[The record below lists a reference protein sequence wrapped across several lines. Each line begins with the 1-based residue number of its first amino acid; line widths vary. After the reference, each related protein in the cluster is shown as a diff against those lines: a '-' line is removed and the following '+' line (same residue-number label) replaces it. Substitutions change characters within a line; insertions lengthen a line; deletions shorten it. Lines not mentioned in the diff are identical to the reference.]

1 MAIVEKSD
9 ARARL
14 QALKNLLL
22 EEDASTQ
29 EGLRFALEKL
39 DFDVNQ
45 STISRDLRRLGAI
58 KVIDAEGKTTYQL
71 SKENSAP
78 FSVSSRTNGISD
90 LIFSIKDNGSLI
102 VISTSPGSAS
112 LIARH
117 IDTLRSD
124 EILGTIAGDDTVFI
138 APANTKQISELVQRL
153 KESWGD

>member
-29 EGLRFALEKL
+29 EGLRSALEKL

-58 KVIDAEGKTTYQL
+58 KVIDAEGKTTYRL
-71 SKENSAP
+71 ARENSAP
-78 FSVSSRTNGISD
+78 LPVSSRNNGISD
-90 LIFSIKDNGSLI
+90 LIFSIKDNGSMI

-117 IDTLRSD
+117 IDTLRD
-124 EILGTIAGDDTVFI
+124 ENVLGTIAGDDTVFI
-138 APANTKQISELVQRL
+138 APANTKHVSVLVRRL